1 MGLFDED
8 KTETKP
14 RELDADEIEYEKDKA
29 GNRSVIIGS
38 LVLSFI
44 GVSGFRGGIISPKT
58 SNSVSSAVFST
69 AKAGYPFIVGFAVA
83 KVERS
88 ILDPFMQ
95 RLSTGL
101 GAAFGTLLFAGIP
114 ALIAAKFTT
123 KWRYVWL
130 GITILL
136 LVSQIVVFFYE
147 KK

>member
-14 RELDADEIEYEKDKA
+14 RELDADEIEYEKNKA
-29 GNRSVIIGS
+29 ANRSIIIGS

-44 GVSGFRGGIISPKT
+44 
-58 SNSVSSAVFST
+58 
-69 AKAGYPFIVGFAVA
+69 VGFTVS

-95 RLSTGL
+95 KFSSAL
-101 GAAFGTLLFAGIP
+101 GATFATLLFAGIP
-114 ALIAAKFTT
+114 SAIAAKFTT

-130 GITILL
+130 GITIILL
-136 LVSQIVVFFYE
+136 GSQIIVYLYGR
-147 KK
+147 K

>member
-14 RELDADEIEYEKDKA
+14 RVLDADEIAYENEKSA
-29 GNRSVIIGS
+29 NRSVIIGS
-38 LVLSFI
+38 LI
-44 GVSGFRGGIISPKT
+44 
-58 SNSVSSAVFST
+58 FS
-69 AKAGYPFIVGFAVA
+69 FIVGFAVA
-83 KVERS
+83 KIERS

-101 GAAFGTLLFAGIP
+101 GATLGTLLFAGIP
-114 ALIAAKFTT
+114 AVMAAKFTT

-130 GITILL
+130 GITVLL
-136 LVSQIVVFFYE
+136 LVSQIVVFFYD

>member
-14 RELDADEIEYEKDKA
+14 RELDPEEIEYEKTKA
-29 GNRSVIIGS
+29 ANRSVIIGS

-44 GVSGFRGGIISPKT
+44 
-58 SNSVSSAVFST
+58 
-69 AKAGYPFIVGFAVA
+69 VGFAVA
-83 KVERS
+83 KTERS

-101 GAAFGTLLFAGIP
+101 GAAFATLLFAGIP
-114 ALIAAKFTT
+114 ALIAARFTT

-130 GITILL
+130 VITILL
-136 LVSQIVVFFYE
+136 LVSQIVSFLYVR
-147 KK
+147 K